1 MTGTLY
7 TLTAAAVGLICMV
20 TLIQASR
27 TGVVSVE
34 DASYRASQNP
44 IPFFLMIVLNSA
56 CLGFCIAY
64 VLFAFGVGQN
74 PVQVFSQAL
83 GFTG

>member
-27 TGVVSVE
+27 TGLVSVE
-34 DASYRASQNP
+34 DATYDSNQNP
-44 IPFFLMIVLNSA
+44 IPFFVMIVLNSA

-64 VLFAFGVGQN
+64 VLFAFGIGDD
-74 PVQVFSQAL
+74 PVQVFRQAL
-83 GFTG
+83 GLAG